1 MGNPKKVRIS
11 AWVMGAAVW
20 VTAAGCGAAGGQDV
34 DELVESADAVPLY
47 DNLGAH
53 ALEISTAHPEAQA
66 YFNQGLRLQYAFNH
80 LEAVRSYE
88 AALDADPA
96 CAMCWWGI
104 ALALGPNVNAA
115 METEAGARAFAAA
128 GRARE
133 RLEGTTPLEHAL
145 VEALSERYGRDPEA
159 DRTALDSAYSRA
171 MNQVVSGFPDHPDVL
186 TLYAASMM
194 NLRPWDYW
202 SGTYGDRH
210 PNPGTE
216 ELLGALERALN
227 LDPNNPGACHYYIHA
242 VEAAF
247 PERAEACAER
257 LAGLMPG
264 AGHIVHMPGHIYIR
278 IGRYADAVRANEHA
292 VHSDETYIA
301 DQNPMGVYPAAY
313 YPHNYHFMAF
323 AATMAGM
330 SGQAMRASEIV
341 SPKVPKSVALEV
353 YWIQNAVVLPQLT
366 ALSFGRWDDVLTA
379 PMPDPDLDQATVMA
393 LYARGTALAAL
404 GRMDEAREAEAALR
418 DRVATADP
426 EGSNPV
432 LTIAGHT
439 LSGEMALRSG
449 QAQDAVRHFQAAVS
463 IEDEMLYEEPPLWYY
478 PIRQSLGPGAP
489 RSRPGLRSGGG
500 VPSRSTALPRKRVVA
515 LRTRDQPGSPREDG
529 PGRVGALRG
538 GVARG
543 GRGAGRLPV
552 LTEVAHRVPPYFR
565 GDPPSTA
572 GAWSPPGTQ
581 PK

>member
-1 MGNPKKVRIS
+1 MANGSGVSNLAFGVGL
-11 AWVMGAAVW
+11 ATCL
-20 VTAAGCGAAGGQDV
+20 TAAGCGAAGGPDGEV
-34 DELVESADAVPLY
+34 GGEVADTVPLY
-47 DNLGAH
+47 ANLGDH
-53 ALEISTAHPEAQA
+53 ALDISTDQPEAQA

-80 LEAVRSYE
+80 AEAVRSYE
-88 AALDADPA
+88 AALAADPT

-115 METEAGARAFAAA
+115 MEVEPGARAFAAA

-133 RLEGTTPLEHAL
+133 RLEGTTPLERGL
-145 VEALSERYGRDPEA
+145 IEALSQRYGRDPES
-159 DRTALDSAYSRA
+159 DRTALDSAYALA
-171 MNQVVSGFPDHPDVL
+171 MMDLVTSFPDHPDVL

-202 SGTYGDRH
+202 SGTYGDRR

-216 ELLGALERALN
+216 DLLGALERALT

-247 PERAEACAER
+247 PKRAEACAER
-257 LAGLMPG
+257 LATLMPG

-292 VHSDETYIA
+292 VHSDETYIS

-330 SGQAMRASEIV
+330 SRQAIQASETV
-341 SPKVPKSVALEV
+341 APKVPKSVALDV

-366 ALSFGRWDDVLTA
+366 AVSFGRWDDVLA
-379 PMPDPDLDQATVMA
+379 FPMPDPDLDQATVMA
-393 LYARGTALAAL
+393 LYARGVAFAAL
-404 GRMDEAREAEAALR
+404 GRLDEAGEAASMLQ
-418 DRVATADP
+418 DRVAVADP

-439 LSGEMALRSG
+439 LAAEMALRSG
-449 QAQDAVRHFQAAVS
+449 R
-463 IEDEMLYEEPPLWYY
+463 
-478 PIRQSLGPGAP
+478 P
-489 RSRPGLRSGGG
+489 R
-500 VPSRSTALPRKRVVA
+500 
-515 LRTRDQPGSPREDG
+515 D
-529 PGRVGALRG
+529 
-538 GVARG
+538 
-543 GRGAGRLPV
+543 
-552 LTEVAHRVPPYFR
+552 
-565 GDPPSTA
+565 
-572 GAWSPPGTQ
+572 
-581 PK
+581 